1 MIWWRWG
8 WVASRR
14 LAIDRRSLALL
25 LIYVITPVVA
35 FRGVLHTPLTAATLS
50 LPVVFFALGTL
61 LCLTTL
67 QLTARCWRDGP
78 CAFRRLQRWHGEY
91 GSRLGTI
98 TAVIAS
104 IHWGRL
110 MPIRRL
116 EQKAS

>member
-8 WVASRR
+8 SMASRR

-67 QLTARCWRDGP
+67 QLTARCWRDGRAP
-78 CAFRRLQRWHGEY
+78 FAAFSAGMGNTGPAWARLQR
-91 GSRLGTI
+91 
-98 TAVIAS
+98 
-104 IHWGRL
+104 
-110 MPIRRL
+110 
-116 EQKAS
+116 